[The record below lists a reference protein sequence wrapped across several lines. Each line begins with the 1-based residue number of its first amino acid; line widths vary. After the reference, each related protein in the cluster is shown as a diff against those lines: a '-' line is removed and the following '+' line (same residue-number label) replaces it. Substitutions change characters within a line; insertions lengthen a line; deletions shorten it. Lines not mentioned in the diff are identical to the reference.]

1 MRILRSSTQNL
12 KNKFNVG
19 NFSSTFYNFT
29 LKIETIWAKKVA
41 KPISETWNPVRLL
54 YMFGLFILRQKN
66 SKNTQGK
73 KEQF

>member
-41 KPISETWNPVRLL
+41 KPISETWNPNEVIVCLV
-54 YMFGLFILRQKN
+54 YLFSDKKN